1 MLNLV
6 GAFYNFGLRLSAV
19 GWRVGHG
26 SLFPQNL
33 PKTNLCTRQD
43 TPKDKQAIY
52 IYIYIYSS
60 KNEGQSK

>member
-52 IYIYIYSS
+52 IYI
-60 KNEGQSK
+60 